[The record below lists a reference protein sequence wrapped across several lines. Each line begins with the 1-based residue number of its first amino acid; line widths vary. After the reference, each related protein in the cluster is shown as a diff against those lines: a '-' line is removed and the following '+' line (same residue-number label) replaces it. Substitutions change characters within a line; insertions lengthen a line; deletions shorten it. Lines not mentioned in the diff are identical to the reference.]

1 MKTFE
6 SSEVRA
12 RASGRWVAI
21 LANLAPELNG
31 ALARIG
37 RHVPCPHPGHPES
50 TDGFRVFRDVDESGG
65 GVCNSCG
72 AFHDGFDLLRWL
84 RGWSFPETLERVAS
98 VVELSPPMLQVRP
111 IDPGRKERR
120 GAVDDARIG
129 ACLKRVWS
137 ETVDPLCNR
146 AAPLQ
151 RYLDGRGID
160 PGVLDTATCRYH
172 PELAY
177 WHEGER
183 VGAFPA
189 MLARVCDAEGRPVTI
204 HRTYL
209 SRSGAK
215 APVLAVKKIMPYA
228 ASGRLMGDAI
238 RLHPASAGVL
248 GVAEGIETALAV
260 HCATGM
266 PVWSAINT
274 TLLEGFEIPEGVEMV
289 VVWADKDRSGAGQR
303 AARALQSRLWVAGVP
318 AAIYLPRGTTHADAK
333 SLDWN
338 DVWCATG
345 STGFPKARRPIL
357 TSAA

>member
-21 LANLAPELNG
+21 LEDLVPELG
-31 ALARIG
+31 PALMKIG
-37 RHVPCPHPGHPES
+37 RHVPCPHPGHSKS
-50 TDGFRVFRDVDESGG
+50 TDGFRVFKDVDENGG
-65 GVCNSCG
+65 GVCNTCG
-72 AFHDGFDLLRWL
+72 AFHDGFELLRWL

-98 VVELSPPMLQVRP
+98 VVELSPPMRHVQGPDR
-111 IDPGRKERR
+111 GRKERR
-120 GAVDDARIG
+120 SVEDDARIG
-129 ACLKRVWS
+129 ARLNRVWS
-137 ETVDPLCNR
+137 EAVDPLCNQ

-151 RYLDGRGID
+151 RYMDSRGID
-160 PGVLDTATCRYH
+160 PQSLDPAVCRYH
-172 PELAY
+172 PELPY

-183 VGAFPA
+183 VGVFPA
-189 MLARVCDAEGRPVTI
+189 MLARVVDVAGRPVTI

-209 SRSGAK
+209 SRWGAK
-215 APVLAVKKIMPYA
+215 APVFAAKKTMPYA
-228 ASGRLMGDAI
+228 ASRQLMGGAI
-238 RLHPASAGVL
+238 RLHPAPSDIL

-274 TLLEGFEIPEGVEMV
+274 RMLEGVQIPEGVEMI
-289 VVWADKDRSGAGQR
+289 VVWADKDRNGVGLR
-303 AARALQSRLWVAGVP
+303 AAQVLKTRLWTAGIP
-318 AAIYLPRGTTHADAK
+318 TAIYLPRGRIHADAK

-345 STGFPKARRPIL
+345 SKGFPKARRPIAA
-357 TSAA
+357 SAA